1 VIRATTTRSAQ
12 EEEVKAMLR
21 CEFNKQPVR
30 RSGRPRS
37 GASAR
42 NATMRASLHHPIA
55 ALLVCAFLCACSAST
70 PGPGQ
75 DAGVGDAGARQDS
88 GKDCSASE
96 NAINGAA
103 TRRGLDPD
111 TVCSSS
117 DAAIMKDFAAA
128 CAELQACE
136 AK

>member
-1 VIRATTTRSAQ
+1 MRSS
-12 EEEVKAMLR
+12 LR
-21 CEFNKQPVR
+21 HLF
-30 RSGRPRS
+30 
-37 GASAR
+37 
-42 NATMRASLHHPIA
+42 HPLA
-55 ALLVCAFLCACSAST
+55 ALLVGAFLCACSSSS
-70 PGPGQ
+70 PSSDQ
-75 DAGVGDAGARQDS
+75 DAGPADAGGGQDS

-96 NAINGAA
+96 TAIKDAA